1 MAQVVAHW
9 PHEPANQDRVILL
22 GPTAQSHGY
31 GLGQAQQGRPLD
43 KWEWPLLSTEP
54 GPAAEAPP
62 QVQNVEDF
70 VPEEGLDRG
79 FLDYTAPHK
88 DEKNIGTKVLQDSDR

>member
-1 MAQVVAHW
+1 MSLQT
-9 PHEPANQDRVILL
+9 RTGSSFLL

-31 GLGQAQQGRPLD
+31 GLGRPLD
-43 KWEWPLLSTEP
+43 KWEWPLLSTES

-70 VPEEGLDRG
+70 IPEEGLDRS
-79 FLDYTAPHK
+79 FLDDTAPHK
-88 DEKNIGTKVLQDSDR
+88 DEKKVGAKVLQDSDR